1 MLSPTL
7 IGDQVVQVREPR
19 EKRLLASLGMV
30 KALHRE
36 QLPLEGV
43 MGLIQQRARDGHP
56 RVCKHRIPTGLLLL
70 GSVSKVEMAAPMALI
85 CKVLFPSIST
95 FETPPDFEW
104 HFGRVTSLGMIAITD
119 SR

>member
-1 MLSPTL
+1 MEIEEPVCCGDAPAFDFHSTLTRMLSPTL

-36 QLPLEGV
+36 QLPLDGV

-56 RVCKHRIPTGLLLL
+56 GVCKHRIPAGLLLL
-70 GSVSKVEMAAPMALI
+70 EPAPDALAIGSPCGGSDVIGKAA
-85 CKVLFPSIST
+85 
-95 FETPPDFEW
+95 
-104 HFGRVTSLGMIAITD
+104 
-119 SR
+119 